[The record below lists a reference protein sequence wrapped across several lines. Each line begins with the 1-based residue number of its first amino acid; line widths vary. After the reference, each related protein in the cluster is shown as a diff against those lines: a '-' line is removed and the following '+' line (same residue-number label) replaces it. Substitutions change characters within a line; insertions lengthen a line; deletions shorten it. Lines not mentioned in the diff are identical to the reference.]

1 MCRARPE
8 RSLQDDAAANF
19 GTGHMA
25 GSCVVNPTL
34 LSSPLLCIGDGA
46 VG

>member
-25 GSCVVNPTL
+25 GSCVVVRTH
-34 LSSPLLCIGDGA
+34 SPSCCLPHSFA
-46 VG
+46 